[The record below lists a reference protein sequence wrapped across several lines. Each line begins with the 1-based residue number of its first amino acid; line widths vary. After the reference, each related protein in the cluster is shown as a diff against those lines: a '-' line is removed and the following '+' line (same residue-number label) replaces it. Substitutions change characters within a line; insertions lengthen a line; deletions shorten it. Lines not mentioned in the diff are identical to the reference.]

1 MRVSEMALI
10 CMVIILLGFIL
21 QVQPTLADDM
31 TTDQFKAQIKGKIDF
46 GSYPRLAQTNDW
58 ARDTYFMQYYNE
70 NTKHVIYLHLN
81 SDFTVKKVEFRQYA
95 SFIESI
101 SESVANDALGKL
113 RYTAITPILTTIEVL
128 PLTAMLNT
136 TDPPKQFTATAY
148 DQDGN
153 AMPDVTV
160 TWYSSNEAVGTIDAN
175 NGLFTA
181 KAEGETI
188 IEAESAGIK
197 GTAHVTVS
205 PVTRILTRI
214 EVLPASETLDV
225 GATRDNSRQPH
236 TINLTMSCQMLPLYG
251 PVAIKQ

>member
-1 MRVSEMALI
+1 
-10 CMVIILLGFIL
+10 MVIILLGFIL

-46 GSYPRLAQTNDW
+46 WSYPRLAQTNDW
-58 ARDTYFMQYYNE
+58 ARDTYFMQYYNK

-81 SDFTVKKVEFRQYA
+81 SDFTVRKVEFRQYA

-101 SESVANDALGKL
+101 RESVANDALEKL
-113 RYTAITPILTTIEVL
+113 RYIAITPILTTIEVL

-160 TWYSSNEAVGTIDAN
+160 TWYSSNEAVGTIDSG
-175 NGLFTA
+175 GLFMA

-188 IEAESAGIK
+188 VEAESAGIK

-214 EVLPASETLDV
+214 KMDY
-225 GATRDNSRQPH
+225 SRRKRKEKP
-236 TINLTMSCQMLPLYG
+236 
-251 PVAIKQ
+251 